1 MINYIYQKD
10 GKGPKLARP
19 VTSKEEYFALR
30 NAPDNAKNFYDAR
43 GGDEGAKAA
52 QIQFNYNDLLP
63 DGSLRGGNHPSSTF
77 AHDIDC
83 GDAREQMRL
92 KDEIL
97 AKKDEIG
104 LLELSGSARYGLHA
118 VCRRQQGRTIRECQ
132 YALSMATHTEYDTN
146 AKDLT
151 RVMYTGPATEDNL
164 FYLDDAIFE
173 EPMTVEE
180 SEQEYQLLK
189 ERERKKLEDIPNS
202 AKKANKHYRP
212 WEDVSAAP
220 RDTQGTVPAV
230 IQDQQADSSSH
241 QGQSPCVPAN
251 ERTRYVFRECMKEE
265 DVTEAD
271 LVNEGGRHNS
281 VKVVLSHCN
290 QLLSEAETLGVL
302 KELMPEHW
310 NDENIRQL
318 VKAYYSDYYNQN
330 QKLTVFQKRVFKESK
345 RMGVEGPGDTHGVRH
360 FSDTASDITEMP
372 DPSVSPLSRL
382 FASKEPPAIP
392 ETLPRLVKA
401 VTKNTPKHLKATVAQ
416 AMFPPLATYPKHLS
430 FVYIDNQI
438 RELRINCLIVAGT
451 GTGKDMCT
459 KQPLTHIIADMKKRD
474 DLNRQR
480 LKKYNEE
487 CNSKAANKQ
496 KPQRPDDLVIQ
507 IIKANITYAALV
519 QRMDEAQ
526 GAPLY
531 VRLNELEQW
540 DKIEGCSGRGNQFTN
555 LKLCDDEGNDFGA
568 DRASTQSVMGSGCL
582 HLNWNANTT
591 LSKVVRY
598 FRFVLTD
605 GPISRLCLATIPE
618 EDYGADVPVFGDY
631 DEAYDESLKP
641 YIDNL
646 KQATGKIDCP
656 QAKALAR
663 KLKNECAE
671 FARLSQDRVFDNLS
685 HRALVGAFRKA
696 CLLYAAN
703 GMKWEKAIEAF
714 CRWSLF
720 YDLYLKM
727 MLFGDLIRQADGDVQ
742 MSKRGPQSLLDFL
755 PETFTIDDARRV
767 RQERGLSNE
776 GYHCIRMIRTWMN
789 RGYLIQ
795 NTEYSFKKAT
805 QEKNGKNESS
815 GNQ

>member
-1 MINYIYQKD
+1 MINYIYQID

-43 GGDEGAKAA
+43 GGDETAKAA

-63 DGSLRGGNHPSSTF
+63 DGGLRGGNHPSSTF

-83 GDAREQMRL
+83 GDAQEQMRL

-118 VCRRQQGRTIRECQ
+118 VCRRQPGRTVRECQ

-180 SEQEYQLLK
+180 SEKEYQVLK
-189 ERERKKLEDIPNS
+189 EREKKKLEEVPKG

-212 WEDVSAAP
+212 WEDEGSQADEG
-220 RDTQGTVPAV
+220 RTQGTGTSVTSQPTS
-230 IQDQQADSSSH
+230 QMS
-241 QGQSPCVPAN
+241 QSPCATEVIEAN
-251 ERTRYVFRECMKEE
+251 ERTRYVFRACMKEE

-290 QLLSEAETLGVL
+290 QLLSEGETLGVL
-302 KELMPEHW
+302 KELMPDNW
-310 NDENIRQL
+310 NDENIRTL
-318 VKAYYSDYYNQN
+318 VRAYYSDYYNQN

-345 RMGVEGPGDTHGVRH
+345 RMGDGRCEMDDGRSLESGDRSQPT
-360 FSDTASDITEMP
+360 SE
-372 DPSVSPLSRL
+372 LSKV
-382 FASKEPPAIP
+382 FASKEPPKIP
-392 ETLPRLVKA
+392 EVLPKLVKV
-401 VTKNTPKHLKATVAQ
+401 VTQSTPKKFIATVAQ
-416 AMFPPLATYPKHLS
+416 AMFPPLATYPKKLS
-430 FVYIDNQI
+430 FVYVDNQV

-459 KQPLTHIIADMKKRD
+459 KQPLTHIITDMKERD
-474 DLNRQR
+474 EQNRNR

-487 CNSKAANKQ
+487 CNRKANNKQ
-496 KPQRPDDLVIQ
+496 NPPRPTDLVIQ
-507 IIKANITYAALV
+507 VIKSNITYAALV

-540 DKIEGCSGRGNQFTN
+540 DKIEGCTGRSNQFTN

-582 HLNWNANTT
+582 HLNWTANTT
-591 LSKVVRY
+591 TSKVLKY
-598 FRFVLTD
+598 FRYVVTD
-605 GPISRLCLATIPE
+605 GPVSRLCLATIPE
-618 EDYGADVPVFGDY
+618 DEIGGDIPVFGEYGNEY
-631 DEAYDESLKP
+631 DEALKP
-641 YIDNL
+641 YINNL
-646 KQATGKIDCP
+646 KNATGVIDCP
-656 QAKALAR
+656 EAR
-663 KLKNECAE
+663 KLIKKLKNECAD
-671 FARLSQDRVFDNLS
+671 FARLSQDSVFDNLS
-685 HRALVGAFRKA
+685 HRALVHVFRKA

-703 GMKWEKAIEAF
+703 GMKWERAIEGF

-727 MLFGDLIRQADGDVQ
+727 MLFGDLIRQAEGDVST
-742 MSKRGPQSLLDFL
+742 SKRGPQSLLELL
-755 PETFTIDDARRV
+755 PDEFTVEDAANVRRKM
-767 RQERGLSNE
+767 GLE
-776 GYHCIRMIRTWMN
+776 AGQTRHMISVWVSRHHVSQISD
-789 RGYLIQ
+789 L
-795 NTEYSFKKAT
+795 SFKKAS
-805 QEKNGKNESS
+805 KLKKKDNE
-815 GNQ
+815 

>member
-1 MINYIYQKD
+1 MINYIYQID

-19 VTSKEEYFALR
+19 VTSREEYFALR

-43 GGDEGAKAA
+43 GGDETAKAA

-63 DGSLRGGNHPSSTF
+63 DGGLRGGNHPSSTF

-83 GDAREQMRL
+83 GDAQEQMRL

-118 VCRRQQGRTIRECQ
+118 VCRRQPGRTVRECQ

-180 SEQEYQLLK
+180 SEKEYQVLK
-189 ERERKKLEDIPNS
+189 EREKKKLEEVPKG

-212 WEDVSAAP
+212 WEDEGSQADEG
-220 RDTQGTVPAV
+220 RTQGTGTSVTSQPTS
-230 IQDQQADSSSH
+230 QMS
-241 QGQSPCVPAN
+241 QSPCATEVIEAN
-251 ERTRYVFRECMKEE
+251 ERTRYVFRACMKEE

-290 QLLSEAETLGVL
+290 QLLSEGETLGVL
-302 KELMPEHW
+302 KELMPDNW
-310 NDENIRQL
+310 NDENIRTL
-318 VKAYYSDYYNQN
+318 VRAYYSDYYNQN

-345 RMGVEGPGDTHGVRH
+345 RMDDGRSLESGDRSQPT
-360 FSDTASDITEMP
+360 SE
-372 DPSVSPLSRL
+372 LSKV
-382 FASKEPPAIP
+382 FASKEPPKIP
-392 ETLPRLVKA
+392 EVLPKLVKV
-401 VTKNTPKHLKATVAQ
+401 VTQSTPKKFIATVAQ
-416 AMFPPLATYPKHLS
+416 AMFPPLATYPKKLS
-430 FVYIDNQI
+430 FVYVDNQV

-459 KQPLTHIIADMKKRD
+459 KQPLTHIIADMKERD
-474 DLNRQR
+474 EQNRDR
-480 LKKYNEE
+480 LKKYNEA
-487 CNSKAANKQ
+487 CNSKANNKQ
-496 KPQRPDDLVIQ
+496 NPPRPTDLVIQ
-507 IIKANITYAALV
+507 VIKSNITYAALV

-540 DKIEGCSGRGNQFTN
+540 DKIEGCTGRSNQFTN

-582 HLNWNANTT
+582 HLNWTANTT
-591 LSKVVRY
+591 TSKVLKY
-598 FRFVLTD
+598 FRYVVTD
-605 GPISRLCLATIPE
+605 GPVSRLCLATIPE
-618 EDYGADVPVFGDY
+618 DEIGGDIPVFGEYGNEY
-631 DEAYDESLKP
+631 DEALKP
-641 YIDNL
+641 YINNL
-646 KQATGKIDCP
+646 KNATGVIDCP
-656 QAKALAR
+656 EAR
-663 KLKNECAE
+663 KLIKKLKNECAD
-671 FARLSQDRVFDNLS
+671 FARLSQDSVFDNLS
-685 HRALVGAFRKA
+685 HRALVHVFRKA

-703 GMKWEKAIEAF
+703 GMKWERAIEGF

-727 MLFGDLIRQADGDVQ
+727 MLFGDLIRQAEGDVST
-742 MSKRGPQSLLDFL
+742 SKRGPQSLLELL
-755 PETFTIDDARRV
+755 PDEFTVEDAANVRRKM
-767 RQERGLSNE
+767 GLE
-776 GYHCIRMIRTWMN
+776 AGQTRHMISVWVSRHHVSQISD
-789 RGYLIQ
+789 L
-795 NTEYSFKKAT
+795 SFKKAS
-805 QEKNGKNESS
+805 KLKKKDNE
-815 GNQ
+815 

>member
-1 MINYIYQKD
+1 MINYIYQID

-43 GGDEGAKAA
+43 GGDETAKAA

-63 DGSLRGGNHPSSTF
+63 DGGLRGGNHPSSTF

-83 GDAREQMRL
+83 GDAQEQMRL

-118 VCRRQQGRTIRECQ
+118 VCRRQPGRTVRECQ

-180 SEQEYQLLK
+180 SEKEYQVLK
-189 ERERKKLEDIPNS
+189 EREKKKLEEVPKG

-212 WEDVSAAP
+212 WEDEGSQAEEG
-220 RDTQGTVPAV
+220 RTQGTGTSVTSQPTS
-230 IQDQQADSSSH
+230 QMS
-241 QGQSPCVPAN
+241 QSPCATEVIEAN
-251 ERTRYVFRECMKEE
+251 ERTRYVFRACMKEE

-271 LVNEGGRHNS
+271 FVNEGGRHNS

-290 QLLSEAETLGVL
+290 QLLSEGETLGVL
-302 KELMPEHW
+302 KELMPDNW
-310 NDENIRQL
+310 NDENIRTL
-318 VKAYYSDYYNQN
+318 VRAYYSDYYNQN

-345 RMGVEGPGDTHGVRH
+345 RMGDGRCEMDDGRSLESGDRSQPT
-360 FSDTASDITEMP
+360 SE
-372 DPSVSPLSRL
+372 LSKV
-382 FASKEPPAIP
+382 FASKEPPKIP
-392 ETLPRLVKA
+392 EVLPKLVKV
-401 VTKNTPKHLKATVAQ
+401 VTQSTPKKFIATVAQ
-416 AMFPPLATYPKHLS
+416 AMFPPLATYPKKLS
-430 FVYIDNQI
+430 FVYVDNQV

-459 KQPLTHIIADMKKRD
+459 KQPLTHIIADMKERD
-474 DLNRQR
+474 EQNRDR
-480 LKKYNEE
+480 LKKYNEA
-487 CNSKAANKQ
+487 CNSKANNKQ
-496 KPQRPDDLVIQ
+496 NPPRPTDLVIQ
-507 IIKANITYAALV
+507 VIKSNITYAALV

-540 DKIEGCSGRGNQFTN
+540 DKIEGCTGRSNQFTN

-582 HLNWNANTT
+582 HLNWTANTT
-591 LSKVVRY
+591 TSKVLKY
-598 FRFVLTD
+598 FRYVVTD
-605 GPISRLCLATIPE
+605 GPVSRLCLATIPE
-618 EDYGADVPVFGDY
+618 DEIGGDIPVFGEYGNEY
-631 DEAYDESLKP
+631 DEALKP
-641 YIDNL
+641 YINNL
-646 KQATGKIDCP
+646 KNATGVIDCP
-656 QAKALAR
+656 EAR
-663 KLKNECAE
+663 KLIKKLKNECAD
-671 FARLSQDRVFDNLS
+671 FARLSQDSVFDNLS
-685 HRALVGAFRKA
+685 HRALVHVFRKA

-703 GMKWEKAIEAF
+703 GMKWERAIEGF

-727 MLFGDLIRQADGDVQ
+727 MLFGDLIRQAEGDVST
-742 MSKRGPQSLLDFL
+742 SKRGPQSLLELL
-755 PETFTIDDARRV
+755 PDEFTVEDAANVRRKM
-767 RQERGLSNE
+767 GLE
-776 GYHCIRMIRTWMN
+776 AGQTRHMISVWVSRHHVSQISD
-789 RGYLIQ
+789 L
-795 NTEYSFKKAT
+795 SFKKAS
-805 QEKNGKNESS
+805 KLKKKDNE
-815 GNQ
+815 

>member
-1 MINYIYQKD
+1 MINYIYQID

-43 GGDEGAKAA
+43 GGDETAKAA

-63 DGSLRGGNHPSSTF
+63 DGGLRGGNHPSSTF

-83 GDAREQMRL
+83 GDAQEQMCL

-104 LLELSGSARYGLHA
+104 LLELSGSARYGLHV
-118 VCRRQQGRTIRECQ
+118 VCRRQPGRTVRECQ

-180 SEQEYQLLK
+180 SEKEYQVLK
-189 ERERKKLEDIPNS
+189 EREKKKLEEVPKG

-212 WEDVSAAP
+212 WEDEGSQADEG
-220 RDTQGTVPAV
+220 RTQGTGTSVTSQPTS
-230 IQDQQADSSSH
+230 QMS
-241 QGQSPCVPAN
+241 QSPCATEVIEAN
-251 ERTRYVFRECMKEE
+251 ERTRYVFRACMKEE

-290 QLLSEAETLGVL
+290 QLLSEGETLGVL
-302 KELMPEHW
+302 KELMPDNW
-310 NDENIRQL
+310 NDENIRTL
-318 VKAYYSDYYNQN
+318 VRAYYSDYYNQN

-345 RMGVEGPGDTHGVRH
+345 RMGDGRCEMDDGRSLESGDRSQPT
-360 FSDTASDITEMP
+360 SE
-372 DPSVSPLSRL
+372 LSKV
-382 FASKEPPAIP
+382 FASKEPPKIP
-392 ETLPRLVKA
+392 EVLPKLVKV
-401 VTKNTPKHLKATVAQ
+401 VTQSTPKKFIATVAQ
-416 AMFPPLATYPKHLS
+416 AMFPPLATYPKKLS
-430 FVYIDNQI
+430 FVYVDNQV

-459 KQPLTHIIADMKKRD
+459 KQPLTHIIADMKERD
-474 DLNRQR
+474 EQNRDR
-480 LKKYNEE
+480 LKKYNEA
-487 CNSKAANKQ
+487 CNSKANNKQ
-496 KPQRPDDLVIQ
+496 NPPRPTDLVIQ
-507 IIKANITYAALV
+507 VIKSNITYAALV

-540 DKIEGCSGRGNQFTN
+540 DKIEGCTGRNNQFTN

-582 HLNWNANTT
+582 HLNWTANTT
-591 LSKVVRY
+591 TSKVLRY
-598 FRFVLTD
+598 FRYVVTD
-605 GPISRLCLATIPE
+605 GPVSRLCLATIPE
-618 EDYGADVPVFGDY
+618 SEIGGDIPVFGEYGNEY
-631 DEAYDESLKP
+631 DEALKP
-641 YIDNL
+641 YINNL
-646 KQATGKIDCP
+646 KNATGVIDCP
-656 QAKALAR
+656 EAR
-663 KLKNECAE
+663 KLIKKLKNECAD
-671 FARLSQDRVFDNLS
+671 FARLSQDSVFDNLS
-685 HRALVGAFRKA
+685 HRALVHVFRKA

-703 GMKWEKAIEAF
+703 GMKWERAIEGF

-727 MLFGDLIRQADGDVQ
+727 MLFGDLIRQAEGDVPT
-742 MSKRGPQSLLDFL
+742 SKRGPQSLLELL
-755 PETFTIDDARRV
+755 PDEFTIEDAANVRRKMGMEASQA
-767 RQERGLSNE
+767 R
-776 GYHCIRMIRTWMN
+776 HMISVWVSR
-789 RGYLIQ
+789 RHVYQISDI
-795 NTEYSFKKAT
+795 SFKKAN
-805 QEKNGKNESS
+805 KLKKKDNE
-815 GNQ
+815 

>member
-1 MINYIYQKD
+1 MINYIYQID

-43 GGDEGAKAA
+43 GGDETAKAA

-63 DGSLRGGNHPSSTF
+63 DGGLRGGNHPSSTF

-83 GDAREQMRL
+83 GDAQEQMRL

-118 VCRRQQGRTIRECQ
+118 VCRRQPGRTVRECQ

-180 SEQEYQLLK
+180 SEKEYQVLK
-189 ERERKKLEDIPNS
+189 EREKKKLEEVPKG

-212 WEDVSAAP
+212 WEDEGSQADEG
-220 RDTQGTVPAV
+220 RTQGTGTSVTSQPTS
-230 IQDQQADSSSH
+230 QMS
-241 QGQSPCVPAN
+241 QSPCATEVIEAN
-251 ERTRYVFRECMKEE
+251 ERTRYVFRACMKEE

-290 QLLSEAETLGVL
+290 QLLSEGETLGVL
-302 KELMPEHW
+302 KELMPDNW
-310 NDENIRQL
+310 NDENIRTL
-318 VKAYYSDYYNQN
+318 VRAYYSDYYNQN

-345 RMGVEGPGDTHGVRH
+345 RMGDGRCEMDDGKSLESGDRSQPT
-360 FSDTASDITEMP
+360 SE
-372 DPSVSPLSRL
+372 LSKV
-382 FASKEPPAIP
+382 FASKEPPKIP
-392 ETLPRLVKA
+392 EVLPKLVKV
-401 VTKNTPKHLKATVAQ
+401 VTQSTPKKFIATVAQ
-416 AMFPPLATYPKHLS
+416 AMFPPLATYPKKLS
-430 FVYIDNQI
+430 FVYVDNQV

-459 KQPLTHIIADMKKRD
+459 KQPLTHIIADMKERD
-474 DLNRQR
+474 EQNRDR
-480 LKKYNEE
+480 LKKYNEA
-487 CNSKAANKQ
+487 CNSKANNKQ
-496 KPQRPDDLVIQ
+496 NPPRPTDLVIQ
-507 IIKANITYAALV
+507 VIKSNITYAALV

-540 DKIEGCSGRGNQFTN
+540 DKIEGCTGRSNQFTN

-582 HLNWNANTT
+582 HLNWTANTT
-591 LSKVVRY
+591 TSKVLKY
-598 FRFVLTD
+598 FRYVVTD
-605 GPISRLCLATIPE
+605 GPVSRLCLATIPE
-618 EDYGADVPVFGDY
+618 DEIGGDIPVFGEYGNEY
-631 DEAYDESLKP
+631 DEALKP
-641 YIDNL
+641 YINNL
-646 KQATGKIDCP
+646 KNATGVIDCP
-656 QAKALAR
+656 EAR
-663 KLKNECAE
+663 KLIKKLKNECAD
-671 FARLSQDRVFDNLS
+671 FARLSQDSVFDNLS
-685 HRALVGAFRKA
+685 HRALVHVFRKA

-703 GMKWEKAIEAF
+703 GMKWERAIEGF

-727 MLFGDLIRQADGDVQ
+727 MLFGDLIRQAEGDVST
-742 MSKRGPQSLLDFL
+742 SKRGPQSLLELL
-755 PETFTIDDARRV
+755 PDEFTVEDAANVRRKM
-767 RQERGLSNE
+767 GLE
-776 GYHCIRMIRTWMN
+776 AGQTRHMISVWVSRHHVSQISD
-789 RGYLIQ
+789 L
-795 NTEYSFKKAT
+795 SFKKAS
-805 QEKNGKNESS
+805 KLKKKDNE
-815 GNQ
+815 

>member
-1 MINYIYQKD
+1 MINYIYQID

-43 GGDEGAKAA
+43 GGDETAKAA

-63 DGSLRGGNHPSSTF
+63 DGGLRGGNHPSSTF

-83 GDAREQMRL
+83 GDAQEQMRL

-118 VCRRQQGRTIRECQ
+118 VCRRQPGRTVRECQ

-180 SEQEYQLLK
+180 SEKEYQVLK
-189 ERERKKLEDIPNS
+189 EREKKKLEEVPKG

-212 WEDVSAAP
+212 WEDEGSQADEG
-220 RDTQGTVPAV
+220 RTQGTGTSVTSQPTS
-230 IQDQQADSSSH
+230 QMS
-241 QGQSPCVPAN
+241 QSPCATEVIEAN
-251 ERTRYVFRECMKEE
+251 ERTRYVFRACMKEE

-271 LVNEGGRHNS
+271 FVNEGGRHNS

-290 QLLSEAETLGVL
+290 QLLSEGETLGVL
-302 KELMPEHW
+302 KELMPDNW
-310 NDENIRQL
+310 NDENIRTL
-318 VKAYYSDYYNQN
+318 VRAYYSDYYNQN

-345 RMGVEGPGDTHGVRH
+345 RMGDGRCEMDDGRSLESGDRSQPT
-360 FSDTASDITEMP
+360 SE
-372 DPSVSPLSRL
+372 LSKV
-382 FASKEPPAIP
+382 FASKEPPKIP
-392 ETLPRLVKA
+392 EVLPKLVKV
-401 VTKNTPKHLKATVAQ
+401 VTQSTPKKFIATVAQ
-416 AMFPPLATYPKHLS
+416 AMFPPLATYPKKLS
-430 FVYIDNQI
+430 FVYVDNQV

-459 KQPLTHIIADMKKRD
+459 KQPLTHIIADMKERD
-474 DLNRQR
+474 EQNRDR
-480 LKKYNEE
+480 LKKYNEA
-487 CNSKAANKQ
+487 CNSKANNKQ
-496 KPQRPDDLVIQ
+496 NPPRPTDLVIQ
-507 IIKANITYAALV
+507 VIKSNITYAALV

-540 DKIEGCSGRGNQFTN
+540 DKIEGCTGRSNQFTN

-582 HLNWNANTT
+582 HLNWTANTT
-591 LSKVVRY
+591 TSKVLKY
-598 FRFVLTD
+598 FRYVVTD
-605 GPISRLCLATIPE
+605 GPVSRLCLATIPE
-618 EDYGADVPVFGDY
+618 DEIGGDIPVFGEYGNEY
-631 DEAYDESLKP
+631 DEALKP
-641 YIDNL
+641 YINNL
-646 KQATGKIDCP
+646 KNATGVIDCP
-656 QAKALAR
+656 EAR
-663 KLKNECAE
+663 KLIKKLKNECAD
-671 FARLSQDRVFDNLS
+671 FARLSQDSVFDNLS
-685 HRALVGAFRKA
+685 HRALVHVFRKA

-703 GMKWEKAIEAF
+703 GMKWERAIEGF

-727 MLFGDLIRQADGDVQ
+727 MLFGDLIRQAEGDVST
-742 MSKRGPQSLLDFL
+742 SKRGPQSLLELL
-755 PETFTIDDARRV
+755 PDEFTVEDAANVRRKM
-767 RQERGLSNE
+767 GLE
-776 GYHCIRMIRTWMN
+776 AGQTRHMISVWVSRHHVSQISD
-789 RGYLIQ
+789 L
-795 NTEYSFKKAT
+795 SFKKAS
-805 QEKNGKNESS
+805 KLKKKDNE
-815 GNQ
+815 

>member
-1 MINYIYQKD
+1 MINYIYQID

-43 GGDEGAKAA
+43 GGDETAKAA

-63 DGSLRGGNHPSSTF
+63 DGGLRGGNHPSSTF

-83 GDAREQMRL
+83 GDAQEQMRL

-118 VCRRQQGRTIRECQ
+118 VCRRQPGRTVRECQ

-180 SEQEYQLLK
+180 SEKEYQVLK
-189 ERERKKLEDIPNS
+189 ERERKKLEEVPKG

-212 WEDVSAAP
+212 WEDEGSQADEG
-220 RDTQGTVPAV
+220 RTQGTGTSVTSQPTS
-230 IQDQQADSSSH
+230 QMS
-241 QGQSPCVPAN
+241 QSPCATEVIEAN
-251 ERTRYVFRECMKEE
+251 ERTRYVFRACMKEE

-290 QLLSEAETLGVL
+290 QLLSEGETLGVL
-302 KELMPEHW
+302 KELMPDNW
-310 NDENIRQL
+310 NDENIRTL
-318 VKAYYSDYYNQN
+318 VRAYYSDYYNQN

-345 RMGVEGPGDTHGVRH
+345 RMGEDRSQESGDRSQPT
-360 FSDTASDITEMP
+360 SE
-372 DPSVSPLSRL
+372 LSKV
-382 FASKEPPAIP
+382 FASKEPPKIP
-392 ETLPRLVKA
+392 EVLPKLVEV
-401 VTKNTPKHLKATVAQ
+401 VTQSTPKKFIATVAQ
-416 AMFPPLATYPKHLS
+416 AMFPPLATYPKKLS
-430 FVYIDNQI
+430 FVYVDNQV

-459 KQPLTHIIADMKKRD
+459 KQPLTHIIADMKERD
-474 DLNRQR
+474 EQNRDR
-480 LKKYNEE
+480 LKKYNEA
-487 CNSKAANKQ
+487 CNSKANNKQ
-496 KPQRPDDLVIQ
+496 NPPRPTDLVIQ
-507 IIKANITYAALV
+507 VIKSNITYAALV

-540 DKIEGCSGRGNQFTN
+540 DKIEGCTGRSNQFTN

-582 HLNWNANTT
+582 HLNWTANTT
-591 LSKVVRY
+591 TSKVLKY
-598 FRFVLTD
+598 FRYVVTD
-605 GPISRLCLATIPE
+605 GPVSRLCLATIPE
-618 EDYGADVPVFGDY
+618 DEIGGDIPMFGEYGNEY
-631 DEAYDESLKP
+631 DEALKP
-641 YIDNL
+641 YINNL
-646 KQATGKIDCP
+646 KNATGVIDCP
-656 QAKALAR
+656 EAR
-663 KLKNECAE
+663 KLIKKLKNECAD
-671 FARLSQDRVFDNLS
+671 FARLSQDSVFDNLS
-685 HRALVGAFRKA
+685 HRALVHVFRKA

-703 GMKWEKAIEAF
+703 GMKWERAIEGF

-727 MLFGDLIRQADGDVQ
+727 MLFGDLIRQAEGDVST
-742 MSKRGPQSLLDFL
+742 SKRGPQSLLELL
-755 PETFTIDDARRV
+755 PDEFTVEDAANVRRKM
-767 RQERGLSNE
+767 GLE
-776 GYHCIRMIRTWMN
+776 AGQTRHMISVWVSRHHVSQISD
-789 RGYLIQ
+789 L
-795 NTEYSFKKAT
+795 SFKKAS
-805 QEKNGKNESS
+805 KLKKKDNE
-815 GNQ
+815 

>member
-43 GGDEGAKAA
+43 GGDETAKAA

-63 DGSLRGGNHPSSTF
+63 DGVLRGCSHPSSTF

-83 GDAREQMRL
+83 GDAQEQVRL

-97 AKKDEIG
+97 AMKDKIG

-118 VCRRQQGRTIRECQ
+118 VCRRQPHKTVRECQ
-132 YALSMATHTEYDTN
+132 YAISMATHTEYDTN
-146 AKDLT
+146 ARGLA
-151 RVMYTGPATEDNL
+151 RVMFTGPATEDNL

-180 SEQEYQLLK
+180 SEQEYQVLK
-189 ERERKKLEDIPNS
+189 ERERKKLEEVPKS

-251 ERTRYVFRECMKEE
+251 ERTRYVFRACMKEE

-290 QLLSEAETLGVL
+290 QLLSEGETLGVL

-330 QKLTVFQKRVFKESK
+330 QRLTVFQKRVFKESK
-345 RMGVEGPGDTHGVRH
+345 RMGEGRGEMDDGDRSQPT
-360 FSDTASDITEMP
+360 SE
-372 DPSVSPLSRL
+372 LSRL
-382 FASKEPPAIP
+382 FASKEPPKIP
-392 ETLPRLVKA
+392 EVLPKLVKV
-401 VTKNTPKHLKATVAQ
+401 VTQSTPKKYMATVAQ
-416 AMFPPLATYPKHLS
+416 AMFPPLATYPKKLS
-430 FVYIDNQI
+430 FVYVDNQV

-459 KQPLTHIIADMKKRD
+459 KQPLTHIIADMKERD
-474 DLNRQR
+474 EQNRDR
-480 LKKYNEE
+480 LKKYNEA
-487 CNSKAANKQ
+487 CNSKANNKQ
-496 KPQRPDDLVIQ
+496 NPPRPTDLVIQ
-507 IIKANITYAALV
+507 VIKSNITYAALV

-540 DKIEGCSGRGNQFTN
+540 DKIEGCTGRNNQFTN

-582 HLNWNANTT
+582 HLNWTANTT
-591 LSKVVRY
+591 TSKVLRY
-598 FRFVLTD
+598 FRYVITD
-605 GPISRLCLATIPE
+605 GPVSRLCLATIPE
-618 EDYGADVPVFGDY
+618 SEIGGDIPVFGEYGNEY
-631 DEAYDESLKP
+631 DEALKP
-641 YIDNL
+641 YINNL
-646 KQATGKIDCP
+646 KNATGVIDCP
-656 QAKALAR
+656 EAR
-663 KLKNECAE
+663 KLIKKLKNECAD
-671 FARLSQDRVFDNLS
+671 FARLSQDSVFDNLS
-685 HRALVGAFRKA
+685 HRALVHVFRKA

-703 GMKWEKAIEAF
+703 GMKWERAIEGF

-727 MLFGDLIRQADGDVQ
+727 MLFGDLIRQAEGDVPT
-742 MSKRGPQSLLDFL
+742 SKRGPQSLLELL
-755 PETFTIDDARRV
+755 PDEFTIEDAANVRRKMGMEASQA
-767 RQERGLSNE
+767 R
-776 GYHCIRMIRTWMN
+776 HMISVWVSR
-789 RGYLIQ
+789 RHVYQISDI
-795 NTEYSFKKAT
+795 SFKKAN
-805 QEKNGKNESS
+805 KLKKKDNE
-815 GNQ
+815 

>member
-1 MINYIYQKD
+1 MINYIYQID

-43 GGDEGAKAA
+43 GGDETAKAA

-63 DGSLRGGNHPSSTF
+63 DGGLRGGNHPSSTF

-83 GDAREQMRL
+83 GDAQEQMRL

-118 VCRRQQGRTIRECQ
+118 VCRRQPGRTVRECQ

-180 SEQEYQLLK
+180 SEKEYQVLK
-189 ERERKKLEDIPNS
+189 EREKKKLEEVPKG

-212 WEDVSAAP
+212 WEDEGSQADEG
-220 RDTQGTVPAV
+220 RTQGTGTSVTSQPTS
-230 IQDQQADSSSH
+230 QMS
-241 QGQSPCVPAN
+241 QSPCATEVIEAN
-251 ERTRYVFRECMKEE
+251 ERTRYVFRACMKEE

-290 QLLSEAETLGVL
+290 QLLSEGETLGVL
-302 KELMPEHW
+302 KELMPDNW
-310 NDENIRQL
+310 NDENIRTL
-318 VKAYYSDYYNQN
+318 VRAYYSDYYNQN

-345 RMGVEGPGDTHGVRH
+345 RMGDGRCEMDDGRSLESGDRSQPT
-360 FSDTASDITEMP
+360 SE
-372 DPSVSPLSRL
+372 LSKV
-382 FASKEPPAIP
+382 FASKEPPKIP
-392 ETLPRLVKA
+392 EVLPKLVKV
-401 VTKNTPKHLKATVAQ
+401 VTQSTPKKYMATVAQ
-416 AMFPPLATYPKHLS
+416 AMFPPLATYPKKLS
-430 FVYIDNQI
+430 FVYVDNQV

-459 KQPLTHIIADMKKRD
+459 KQPLTHIIADMKERD
-474 DLNRQR
+474 EQNRDR
-480 LKKYNEE
+480 LKKYNEA
-487 CNSKAANKQ
+487 CNSKANNKQ
-496 KPQRPDDLVIQ
+496 NPPRPTDLVIQ
-507 IIKANITYAALV
+507 VIKSNITYAALV

-540 DKIEGCSGRGNQFTN
+540 DKIEGCTGRSNQFTN

-582 HLNWNANTT
+582 HLNWTANTT
-591 LSKVVRY
+591 TSKVLKY
-598 FRFVLTD
+598 FRYVVTD
-605 GPISRLCLATIPE
+605 GPVSRLCLATIPE
-618 EDYGADVPVFGDY
+618 DEIGGDIPVFGEYGNEY
-631 DEAYDESLKP
+631 DEALKP
-641 YIDNL
+641 YINNL
-646 KQATGKIDCP
+646 KNATGVIDCP
-656 QAKALAR
+656 EAR
-663 KLKNECAE
+663 KLIKKLKNECAD
-671 FARLSQDRVFDNLS
+671 FARLSQDSVFDNLS
-685 HRALVGAFRKA
+685 HRALVHVFRKA

-703 GMKWEKAIEAF
+703 GMKWERAIEGF

-727 MLFGDLIRQADGDVQ
+727 MLFGDLIRQAEGDVPT
-742 MSKRGPQSLLDFL
+742 SKRGPQSLLELL
-755 PETFTIDDARRV
+755 PDEFTIEDAANVRRKMGMEASQA
-767 RQERGLSNE
+767 R
-776 GYHCIRMIRTWMN
+776 HMISVWVSR
-789 RGYLIQ
+789 RHVYQISDI
-795 NTEYSFKKAT
+795 SFKKAN
-805 QEKNGKNESS
+805 KIKKKDNE
-815 GNQ
+815 

>member
-43 GGDEGAKAA
+43 GGDETAKAA

-63 DGSLRGGNHPSSTF
+63 DGVLRGCSHPSSTF

-83 GDAREQMRL
+83 GDAQEQVRL

-97 AKKDEIG
+97 AMKDKIG

-118 VCRRQQGRTIRECQ
+118 VCHRQPHKTVRECQ
-132 YALSMATHTEYDTN
+132 YAISMATHTEYDTN
-146 AKDLT
+146 ARGLA
-151 RVMYTGPATEDNL
+151 RVMFTGPATEDNL

-189 ERERKKLEDIPNS
+189 ERERKKLEEVPKS

-251 ERTRYVFRECMKEE
+251 ERTRYVFRACMKEE

-290 QLLSEAETLGVL
+290 QLLSEGETLGVL

-330 QKLTVFQKRVFKESK
+330 QRLTVFQKRVFKESK
-345 RMGVEGPGDTHGVRH
+345 RMGEGRGEMDDGDRSQPT
-360 FSDTASDITEMP
+360 SE
-372 DPSVSPLSRL
+372 LSRL
-382 FASKEPPAIP
+382 FASKEPPKIP
-392 ETLPRLVKA
+392 EVLPKLVKV
-401 VTKNTPKHLKATVAQ
+401 VTQSTPKKYMATVAQ
-416 AMFPPLATYPKHLS
+416 AMFPPLATYPKKLS
-430 FVYIDNQI
+430 FVYVDNQV

-459 KQPLTHIIADMKKRD
+459 KQPLTHIIADMKERD
-474 DLNRQR
+474 EQNRDR
-480 LKKYNEE
+480 LKKYNEA
-487 CNSKAANKQ
+487 CNSKANNKQ
-496 KPQRPDDLVIQ
+496 NPPRPTDLVIQ
-507 IIKANITYAALV
+507 VIKSNITYAALV

-540 DKIEGCSGRGNQFTN
+540 DKIEGCTGRSNQFTN

-582 HLNWNANTT
+582 HLNWTANTT
-591 LSKVVRY
+591 TSKVLKY
-598 FRFVLTD
+598 FRYVVTD
-605 GPISRLCLATIPE
+605 GPVSRLCLATIPE
-618 EDYGADVPVFGDY
+618 SEIGGDIPVFGEYGNEY
-631 DEAYDESLKP
+631 DEALKP
-641 YIDNL
+641 YINNL
-646 KQATGKIDCP
+646 KNATGVIDCP
-656 QAKALAR
+656 EAR
-663 KLKNECAE
+663 KLIKKLKNECAD
-671 FARLSQDRVFDNLS
+671 FARLSQDSVFDNLS
-685 HRALVGAFRKA
+685 HRALVHVFRKA

-703 GMKWEKAIEAF
+703 GMKWERAIEGF

-727 MLFGDLIRQADGDVQ
+727 MLFGDLIRQAEGDVPT
-742 MSKRGPQSLLDFL
+742 SKRGPQSLLELL
-755 PETFTIDDARRV
+755 PDEFTIEDAANVRRKMGMEASQA
-767 RQERGLSNE
+767 R
-776 GYHCIRMIRTWMN
+776 HMISVWVSR
-789 RGYLIQ
+789 RHVYQISDI
-795 NTEYSFKKAT
+795 SFKKAN
-805 QEKNGKNESS
+805 KIKKKDNE
-815 GNQ
+815 

>member
-1 MINYIYQKD
+1 MINYIYQID

-43 GGDEGAKAA
+43 GGDETAKAA

-63 DGSLRGGNHPSSTF
+63 DGGLRGGNHPSSTF

-83 GDAREQMRL
+83 GDAQEQMRL

-118 VCRRQQGRTIRECQ
+118 VCRRQPGRTVRECQ

-180 SEQEYQLLK
+180 SEKEYQVLK
-189 ERERKKLEDIPNS
+189 EREKKKLEEVPKG

-212 WEDVSAAP
+212 WEDEGSQAEED
-220 RDTQGTVPAV
+220 RTQGTGTSVTSQPTS
-230 IQDQQADSSSH
+230 QMS
-241 QGQSPCVPAN
+241 QSPCATEVIEAN
-251 ERTRYVFRECMKEE
+251 ERTRYVFRACMKEE

-290 QLLSEAETLGVL
+290 QLLSEGETLGVL
-302 KELMPEHW
+302 KELMPDNW
-310 NDENIRQL
+310 NDENIRTL
-318 VKAYYSDYYNQN
+318 VRAYYSDYYNQN

-345 RMGVEGPGDTHGVRH
+345 RMGDGRCEMDDGRSLESGDRSQPT
-360 FSDTASDITEMP
+360 SE
-372 DPSVSPLSRL
+372 LSKV
-382 FASKEPPAIP
+382 FATKEPPKIP
-392 ETLPRLVKA
+392 EVLPKLVKV
-401 VTKNTPKHLKATVAQ
+401 VTQSTPKKFIATVAQ
-416 AMFPPLATYPKHLS
+416 AMFPPLATYPKKLS
-430 FVYIDNQI
+430 FVYVDNQV

-459 KQPLTHIIADMKKRD
+459 KQPLTHIIADMKERD
-474 DLNRQR
+474 EQNRDR
-480 LKKYNEE
+480 LKKYNEA
-487 CNSKAANKQ
+487 CNSKANNKQ
-496 KPQRPDDLVIQ
+496 NPPRPTDLVIQ
-507 IIKANITYAALV
+507 VIKSNITYAALV

-540 DKIEGCSGRGNQFTN
+540 DKIEGCTGRSNQFTN

-582 HLNWNANTT
+582 HLNWTANTT
-591 LSKVVRY
+591 TSKVLKY
-598 FRFVLTD
+598 FRYVVTD
-605 GPISRLCLATIPE
+605 GPVSRLCLATIPE
-618 EDYGADVPVFGDY
+618 DEIGGDIPVFGEYGNEY
-631 DEAYDESLKP
+631 DEALKP
-641 YIDNL
+641 YINNL
-646 KQATGKIDCP
+646 KNATGVIDCP
-656 QAKALAR
+656 EAR
-663 KLKNECAE
+663 KLIKKLKNECAD
-671 FARLSQDRVFDNLS
+671 FARLSQDSVFDNLS
-685 HRALVGAFRKA
+685 HRALVHVFRKA

-703 GMKWEKAIEAF
+703 GMKWERAIEGF

-727 MLFGDLIRQADGDVQ
+727 MLFGDLIRQAEGDVST
-742 MSKRGPQSLLDFL
+742 SKRGPQSLLELL
-755 PETFTIDDARRV
+755 PDEFTVEDAANVRRKM
-767 RQERGLSNE
+767 GLE
-776 GYHCIRMIRTWMN
+776 AGQTRHMISVWVSRHHVSQISD
-789 RGYLIQ
+789 L
-795 NTEYSFKKAT
+795 SFKKAS
-805 QEKNGKNESS
+805 KLKKKDNE
-815 GNQ
+815 

>member
-43 GGDEGAKAA
+43 GGDETAKAA

-63 DGSLRGGNHPSSTF
+63 DGVLRGCSHPSSTF

-83 GDAREQMRL
+83 GDAQEQVRL

-97 AKKDEIG
+97 AMKDKIG

-118 VCRRQQGRTIRECQ
+118 VCHRQPHKTVRECQ
-132 YALSMATHTEYDTN
+132 YAISMATHTEYDTN
-146 AKDLT
+146 ARGLA
-151 RVMYTGPATEDNL
+151 RVMFTGPATEDNL

-180 SEQEYQLLK
+180 SEQEYQVLK
-189 ERERKKLEDIPNS
+189 ERERKKLEEVPKS

-241 QGQSPCVPAN
+241 QGQSPCVTAN
-251 ERTRYVFRECMKEE
+251 ERTRYIFRACMKEE

-290 QLLSEAETLGVL
+290 QLLSEGETLGVL

-330 QKLTVFQKRVFKESK
+330 QRLTVFQKRVFKESK
-345 RMGVEGPGDTHGVRH
+345 RMGEGRGEMDDGDRSQPT
-360 FSDTASDITEMP
+360 SE
-372 DPSVSPLSRL
+372 LSRL
-382 FASKEPPAIP
+382 FASKEPPKIP
-392 ETLPRLVKA
+392 EVLPKLVKV
-401 VTKNTPKHLKATVAQ
+401 VTQSTPKKYMATVAQ
-416 AMFPPLATYPKHLS
+416 AMFPPLATYPKKLS
-430 FVYIDNQI
+430 FVYVDNQV

-459 KQPLTHIIADMKKRD
+459 KQPLTHIIADMKERD
-474 DLNRQR
+474 EQNRDR
-480 LKKYNEE
+480 LKKYNEA
-487 CNSKAANKQ
+487 CNSKANNKQ
-496 KPQRPDDLVIQ
+496 NPPRPTDLVIQ
-507 IIKANITYAALV
+507 VIKSNITYAALV

-540 DKIEGCSGRGNQFTN
+540 DKIEGCTGRNNQFTN

-582 HLNWNANTT
+582 HLNWTANTT
-591 LSKVVRY
+591 TSKVLRY
-598 FRFVLTD
+598 FRYVVTD
-605 GPISRLCLATIPE
+605 GPVSRLCLATIPE
-618 EDYGADVPVFGDY
+618 DEIGGDIPVFGEYGNEY
-631 DEAYDESLKP
+631 DEALKP
-641 YIDNL
+641 YINNL
-646 KQATGKIDCP
+646 KNATGVIDCP
-656 QAKALAR
+656 EAR
-663 KLKNECAE
+663 KLIKKLKNECAD
-671 FARLSQDRVFDNLS
+671 FARLSQDSVFDNLS
-685 HRALVGAFRKA
+685 HRALVHVFRKA

-703 GMKWEKAIEAF
+703 GMKWERAIEGF

-727 MLFGDLIRQADGDVQ
+727 MLFGDLIRQAEGDVST
-742 MSKRGPQSLLDFL
+742 SKRGPQSLLELL
-755 PETFTIDDARRV
+755 PDEFTVEDAANVRRKM
-767 RQERGLSNE
+767 GLE
-776 GYHCIRMIRTWMN
+776 AGQTRHMISVWVSR
-789 RGYLIQ
+789 RHVYQISDI
-795 NTEYSFKKAT
+795 SFKKAN
-805 QEKNGKNESS
+805 KLKKKDNE
-815 GNQ
+815 

>member
-1 MINYIYQKD
+1 MINYIYQID

-43 GGDEGAKAA
+43 GGDETAKAA

-63 DGSLRGGNHPSSTF
+63 DGGLRGGNHPSSTF
-77 AHDIDC
+77 AHEIDC
-83 GDAREQMRL
+83 GDAQEQMRL

-118 VCRRQQGRTIRECQ
+118 VCRRQPGRTVRECQ

-180 SEQEYQLLK
+180 SEKEYQVLK
-189 ERERKKLEDIPNS
+189 EREKKKLEEVPKG

-212 WEDVSAAP
+212 WEDEGSQADEG
-220 RDTQGTVPAV
+220 RTQGTGTSVTSQPTS
-230 IQDQQADSSSH
+230 QMS
-241 QGQSPCVPAN
+241 QSPCATEVIEAN
-251 ERTRYVFRECMKEE
+251 ERTRYVFRACMKEE

-290 QLLSEAETLGVL
+290 QLLSEGETLGVL
-302 KELMPEHW
+302 KELMPDNW
-310 NDENIRQL
+310 NDENIRTL
-318 VKAYYSDYYNQN
+318 VRAYYSDYYNQN

-345 RMGVEGPGDTHGVRH
+345 RMGDGRCEMDDGRSLESGDRSQPT
-360 FSDTASDITEMP
+360 SE
-372 DPSVSPLSRL
+372 LSKV
-382 FASKEPPAIP
+382 FASKEPPKIP
-392 ETLPRLVKA
+392 EVLPKLVKV
-401 VTKNTPKHLKATVAQ
+401 VTQSTPKKFIATVAQ
-416 AMFPPLATYPKHLS
+416 AMFPPLATYPKKLS
-430 FVYIDNQI
+430 FVYVDNQV

-459 KQPLTHIIADMKKRD
+459 KQPLTHIIADMKERD
-474 DLNRQR
+474 EQNRDR
-480 LKKYNEE
+480 LKKYNEA
-487 CNSKAANKQ
+487 CNSKANNKQ
-496 KPQRPDDLVIQ
+496 NPPRPTDLVIQ
-507 IIKANITYAALV
+507 VIKSNITYAALV

-540 DKIEGCSGRGNQFTN
+540 DKIEGCTGRSNQFTN

-618 EDYGADVPVFGDY
+618 DEIGGDIPVFGEYGNEY
-631 DEAYDESLKP
+631 DEALKP
-641 YIDNL
+641 YINNL
-646 KQATGKIDCP
+646 KNATGVIDCP
-656 QAKALAR
+656 EAR
-663 KLKNECAE
+663 KLIKKLKNECAD
-671 FARLSQDRVFDNLS
+671 FARLSQDSVFDNLS
-685 HRALVGAFRKA
+685 HRALVHVFRKA
-696 CLLYAAN
+696 CLLFAAN
-703 GMKWEKAIEAF
+703 GMKWEKAIEGF

-727 MLFGDLIRQADGDVQ
+727 MLFGDLIRQADGDVST
-742 MSKRGPQSLLDFL
+742 SKRGPQSLLELL
-755 PETFTIDDARRV
+755 PDEFTIEDAANVRRKMGMEAGQA
-767 RQERGLSNE
+767 R
-776 GYHCIRMIRTWMN
+776 HMITVWMN
-789 RGYLIQ
+789 RHHVYQISDI
-795 NTEYSFKKAT
+795 SFKKAN
-805 QEKNGKNESS
+805 KLKKKDNE
-815 GNQ
+815 

>member
-1 MINYIYQKD
+1 MINYIYQID

-43 GGDEGAKAA
+43 GGDETAKAA

-63 DGSLRGGNHPSSTF
+63 DGGLRGGNHPSSTF

-83 GDAREQMRL
+83 GDAQEQMRL

-118 VCRRQQGRTIRECQ
+118 VCRRQPGRTVRECQ

-180 SEQEYQLLK
+180 SEKEYQVLK
-189 ERERKKLEDIPNS
+189 EREKKKLEEVPKG

-212 WEDVSAAP
+212 WEDEGSQADEG
-220 RDTQGTVPAV
+220 RTQGTGTSVTSQPTS
-230 IQDQQADSSSH
+230 QMS
-241 QGQSPCVPAN
+241 QSPCATEMIEAN
-251 ERTRYVFRECMKEE
+251 ERTRYVFRACLKEE

-290 QLLSEAETLGVL
+290 QLLSEGETLGVL
-302 KELMPEHW
+302 KELMPDNW
-310 NDENIRQL
+310 NDENIRTL
-318 VKAYYSDYYNQN
+318 VRAYYSDYYNQN

-345 RMGVEGPGDTHGVRH
+345 RMGDGGCEMDDGRSLESGDRSQPT
-360 FSDTASDITEMP
+360 SE
-372 DPSVSPLSRL
+372 LSKV
-382 FASKEPPAIP
+382 FASKEPPKIP
-392 ETLPRLVKA
+392 EVLPKLVKV
-401 VTKNTPKHLKATVAQ
+401 VTQSTPKKFIATVAQ
-416 AMFPPLATYPKHLS
+416 AMFPPLATYPKKLS
-430 FVYIDNQI
+430 FVYVDNQV

-459 KQPLTHIIADMKKRD
+459 KQPLTHIIADMKERD
-474 DLNRQR
+474 EQNRDR
-480 LKKYNEE
+480 LKKYNEA
-487 CNSKAANKQ
+487 CNSKANNKQ
-496 KPQRPDDLVIQ
+496 NPPRPTDLVIQ
-507 IIKANITYAALV
+507 VIKSNITYAALV

-540 DKIEGCSGRGNQFTN
+540 DKIEGCTGRSNQFTN

-582 HLNWNANTT
+582 HLNWTANTT
-591 LSKVVRY
+591 TSKVLKY
-598 FRFVLTD
+598 FRYVVTD
-605 GPISRLCLATIPE
+605 GPVSRLCLATIPE
-618 EDYGADVPVFGDY
+618 DEIGGDIPVFGEYGNEY
-631 DEAYDESLKP
+631 DEALKP
-641 YIDNL
+641 YINNL
-646 KQATGKIDCP
+646 KNATGVIDCP
-656 QAKALAR
+656 EAR
-663 KLKNECAE
+663 KLIKKLKNECAD
-671 FARLSQDRVFDNLS
+671 FARLSQDSVFDNLS
-685 HRALVGAFRKA
+685 HRALVHVFRKA

-703 GMKWEKAIEAF
+703 GMKWERAIEGF

-727 MLFGDLIRQADGDVQ
+727 MLFGDLIRQAEGDVST
-742 MSKRGPQSLLDFL
+742 SKRGPQSLLELL
-755 PETFTIDDARRV
+755 PDEFTVEDAANVRRKM
-767 RQERGLSNE
+767 GLE
-776 GYHCIRMIRTWMN
+776 AGQTRHMISVWVSRHHVSQISD
-789 RGYLIQ
+789 L
-795 NTEYSFKKAT
+795 SFKKAS
-805 QEKNGKNESS
+805 KLKKKDNE
-815 GNQ
+815 

>member
-1 MINYIYQKD
+1 MINYIYQID

-43 GGDEGAKAA
+43 GGDETAKAA

-63 DGSLRGGNHPSSTF
+63 DGGLRGGNHPSSTF

-83 GDAREQMRL
+83 GDAQEQMRL

-118 VCRRQQGRTIRECQ
+118 VCRRQPGRTVRECQ

-180 SEQEYQLLK
+180 SEKEYQVLK
-189 ERERKKLEDIPNS
+189 EREKKKLEEVPKG

-212 WEDVSAAP
+212 WEDEGSQADEG
-220 RDTQGTVPAV
+220 RTQGTGTSVTSQPTS
-230 IQDQQADSSSH
+230 QMS
-241 QGQSPCVPAN
+241 QSPCATEVIEAN
-251 ERTRYVFRECMKEE
+251 ERTRYVFRACMKEE

-290 QLLSEAETLGVL
+290 QLLSEGETLGVL
-302 KELMPEHW
+302 KELMPDNW
-310 NDENIRQL
+310 NDENIRTL
-318 VKAYYSDYYNQN
+318 VRAYYSDYYNQN

-345 RMGVEGPGDTHGVRH
+345 RMGDGRCEMDDGRSLESGDRSQPT
-360 FSDTASDITEMP
+360 SE
-372 DPSVSPLSRL
+372 LSKV
-382 FASKEPPAIP
+382 FASKEPPKIP
-392 ETLPRLVKA
+392 EVLPKLVKV
-401 VTKNTPKHLKATVAQ
+401 VTQSTPKKFIATVAQ
-416 AMFPPLATYPKHLS
+416 AMFPPLATYPKKLS
-430 FVYIDNQI
+430 FVYVDNQV

-459 KQPLTHIIADMKKRD
+459 KQPLTHIIADMKERD
-474 DLNRQR
+474 EQNRDR
-480 LKKYNEE
+480 LKKYNEA
-487 CNSKAANKQ
+487 CNSKANNKQ
-496 KPQRPDDLVIQ
+496 NPPRPTDLVIQ
-507 IIKANITYAALV
+507 VIKSNITYAALV

-540 DKIEGCSGRGNQFTN
+540 DKIEGCTGRSNQFTN

-582 HLNWNANTT
+582 HLNWTANTT
-591 LSKVVRY
+591 TSKVLKY
-598 FRFVLTD
+598 FRYVVTD
-605 GPISRLCLATIPE
+605 GPVSRLCLATIPE
-618 EDYGADVPVFGDY
+618 DEIGGDIPVFGEYGNEY
-631 DEAYDESLKP
+631 DEALKP
-641 YIDNL
+641 YINNL
-646 KQATGKIDCP
+646 KNATGVIDCP
-656 QAKALAR
+656 EAR
-663 KLKNECAE
+663 KLIKKLKNECAD
-671 FARLSQDRVFDNLS
+671 FARLSQDSVFDNLS
-685 HRALVGAFRKA
+685 HRALVHVFRKA

-703 GMKWEKAIEAF
+703 GMKWERAIEGF

-727 MLFGDLIRQADGDVQ
+727 MLFGDLIRQAEGDVST
-742 MSKRGPQSLLDFL
+742 SKRGPQSLLELL
-755 PETFTIDDARRV
+755 PDEFTVEDAANVRRKMGMEAGQA
-767 RQERGLSNE
+767 R
-776 GYHCIRMIRTWMN
+776 HMITVWMN
-789 RGYLIQ
+789 RHHVYQISDI
-795 NTEYSFKKAT
+795 SFKKAN
-805 QEKNGKNESS
+805 KLKKKDNE
-815 GNQ
+815 

>member
-1 MINYIYQKD
+1 MINYIYQID

-43 GGDEGAKAA
+43 GGDETAKAA

-63 DGSLRGGNHPSSTF
+63 DGGLRGGNHPSSTF

-83 GDAREQMRL
+83 GDAQEQMRL

-118 VCRRQQGRTIRECQ
+118 VCRRQPGRTVRECQ

-180 SEQEYQLLK
+180 SEKEYQVLK
-189 ERERKKLEDIPNS
+189 EREKKKLEEVPKG

-212 WEDVSAAP
+212 WEDEGSQAEEG
-220 RDTQGTVPAV
+220 RTQGTGTSATSQPTS
-230 IQDQQADSSSH
+230 QMS
-241 QGQSPCVPAN
+241 QSPCATEVIEAN
-251 ERTRYVFRECMKEE
+251 ERTRYVFRACMKEE

-290 QLLSEAETLGVL
+290 QLLSEGETLGVL
-302 KELMPEHW
+302 KELMPDNW
-310 NDENIRQL
+310 NDENIRTL
-318 VKAYYSDYYNQN
+318 VRAYYSDYYNQN

-345 RMGVEGPGDTHGVRH
+345 RMGDGRCEMDDGRSLESGDRSQPT
-360 FSDTASDITEMP
+360 SE
-372 DPSVSPLSRL
+372 LSKV
-382 FASKEPPAIP
+382 FASKEPPKIP
-392 ETLPRLVKA
+392 EVLPKLVKV
-401 VTKNTPKHLKATVAQ
+401 VTQSTPKKFIATVAQ
-416 AMFPPLATYPKHLS
+416 AMFPPLATYPKKLS
-430 FVYIDNQI
+430 FVYVDNQV

-459 KQPLTHIIADMKKRD
+459 KQPLTHIIADMKERD
-474 DLNRQR
+474 EQNRDR
-480 LKKYNEE
+480 LKKYNEA
-487 CNSKAANKQ
+487 CNSKANNKQ
-496 KPQRPDDLVIQ
+496 NPPRPTDLVIQ
-507 IIKANITYAALV
+507 VIKSNITYAALV

-540 DKIEGCSGRGNQFTN
+540 DKIEGCTGRSNQFTN

-582 HLNWNANTT
+582 HLNWTANTT
-591 LSKVVRY
+591 TSKVLKY
-598 FRFVLTD
+598 FRYVVTD
-605 GPISRLCLATIPE
+605 GPVSRLCLATIPE
-618 EDYGADVPVFGDY
+618 DEIGGDIPVFGEYGNEY
-631 DEAYDESLKP
+631 DEALKP
-641 YIDNL
+641 YINNL
-646 KQATGKIDCP
+646 KNATGVIDCP
-656 QAKALAR
+656 EAR
-663 KLKNECAE
+663 KLIKKLKNECAD
-671 FARLSQDRVFDNLS
+671 FARLSQDSVFDNLS
-685 HRALVGAFRKA
+685 HRALVHVFRKA

-703 GMKWEKAIEAF
+703 GMKWERAIEGF

-727 MLFGDLIRQADGDVQ
+727 MLFGDLIRQAEGDVST
-742 MSKRGPQSLLDFL
+742 SKRGPQSLLELL
-755 PETFTIDDARRV
+755 PDEFTVEDAANVRRKM
-767 RQERGLSNE
+767 GLE
-776 GYHCIRMIRTWMN
+776 AGQTRHMISVWVSRHHVSQISD
-789 RGYLIQ
+789 L
-795 NTEYSFKKAT
+795 SFKKAS
-805 QEKNGKNESS
+805 KLKKKDNE
-815 GNQ
+815 

>member
-1 MINYIYQKD
+1 MINYIYQID

-43 GGDEGAKAA
+43 GGDETAKAA

-63 DGSLRGGNHPSSTF
+63 DGGLRGGNHPSSTF

-83 GDAREQMRL
+83 GDAQEQMRL

-118 VCRRQQGRTIRECQ
+118 VCRRQPGRTVRECQ

-180 SEQEYQLLK
+180 SEKEYQVLK
-189 ERERKKLEDIPNS
+189 EREKKKLEEVPKG

-212 WEDVSAAP
+212 WEDEGSQADEG
-220 RDTQGTVPAV
+220 RTQGTGTSVTSQPTS
-230 IQDQQADSSSH
+230 QMS
-241 QGQSPCVPAN
+241 QSPCATEVIEAN
-251 ERTRYVFRECMKEE
+251 ERTRYVFRACMKEE

-290 QLLSEAETLGVL
+290 QLLSEGETLGVL
-302 KELMPEHW
+302 KELMPDNW
-310 NDENIRQL
+310 NDENIRTL
-318 VKAYYSDYYNQN
+318 VRAYYSDYYNQN

-345 RMGVEGPGDTHGVRH
+345 RMGDGRCEMDDGRSLESGDRSQPT
-360 FSDTASDITEMP
+360 SE
-372 DPSVSPLSRL
+372 LSKV
-382 FASKEPPAIP
+382 FASKEPPKIP
-392 ETLPRLVKA
+392 EVLPKLVKV
-401 VTKNTPKHLKATVAQ
+401 VTQSTPKKFIATVAQ
-416 AMFPPLATYPKHLS
+416 AMFPPLATYPKKLS
-430 FVYIDNQI
+430 FVYVDNQV

-459 KQPLTHIIADMKKRD
+459 KQPLTHIIADMKERD
-474 DLNRQR
+474 EQNRDR
-480 LKKYNEE
+480 LKKYNEA
-487 CNSKAANKQ
+487 CNSKANNKQ
-496 KPQRPDDLVIQ
+496 NPPRPTDLVIQ
-507 IIKANITYAALV
+507 VIKSNITYAALV

-540 DKIEGCSGRGNQFTN
+540 DKIEGCTGRSNQFTN

-582 HLNWNANTT
+582 HLNWTANTT
-591 LSKVVRY
+591 TSKVLKY
-598 FRFVLTD
+598 FRYVVTD
-605 GPISRLCLATIPE
+605 GPVSRLCLATIPE
-618 EDYGADVPVFGDY
+618 DEIGGDIPVFGEYGNEY
-631 DEAYDESLKP
+631 DEALKP
-641 YIDNL
+641 YINNL
-646 KQATGKIDCP
+646 KNVTGVIDCP
-656 QAKALAR
+656 EAR
-663 KLKNECAE
+663 ELIKKLKNECAD
-671 FARLSQDRVFDNLS
+671 FARLSQDSVFDNLS
-685 HRALVGAFRKA
+685 HRALVHVFRKA

-703 GMKWEKAIEAF
+703 GMKWERAIEGF

-727 MLFGDLIRQADGDVQ
+727 MLFGDLIRQAEGDVST
-742 MSKRGPQSLLDFL
+742 SKRGPQSLLELL
-755 PETFTIDDARRV
+755 PDEFTVEDAANVRRKM
-767 RQERGLSNE
+767 GLE
-776 GYHCIRMIRTWMN
+776 AGQTRHMISVWVSRHHVSQISD
-789 RGYLIQ
+789 L
-795 NTEYSFKKAT
+795 SFKKAS
-805 QEKNGKNESS
+805 KLKKKDNE
-815 GNQ
+815 

>member
-1 MINYIYQKD
+1 MINYIYQID

-19 VTSKEEYFALR
+19 VTSREEYFALR

-43 GGDEGAKAA
+43 GGDETAKAA

-63 DGSLRGGNHPSSTF
+63 DGGLRGGNHPSSTF

-83 GDAREQMRL
+83 GDAQEQMRL

-118 VCRRQQGRTIRECQ
+118 VCRRQPGRTVRECQ

-180 SEQEYQLLK
+180 SEKEYQVLK
-189 ERERKKLEDIPNS
+189 EREKKKLEEVPKG

-212 WEDVSAAP
+212 WEDEGSQADEG
-220 RDTQGTVPAV
+220 RTQGTGTSVTSQPTS
-230 IQDQQADSSSH
+230 QMS
-241 QGQSPCVPAN
+241 QSPCATEVIEAN
-251 ERTRYVFRECMKEE
+251 ERTRYVFRACMKEE

-290 QLLSEAETLGVL
+290 QLLSEGETLGVL
-302 KELMPEHW
+302 KELMPDNW
-310 NDENIRQL
+310 NDENIRTL
-318 VKAYYSDYYNQN
+318 VRAYYSDYYNQN

-345 RMGVEGPGDTHGVRH
+345 RMGDGRCEMDDGRSLESGDRSQPT
-360 FSDTASDITEMP
+360 SE
-372 DPSVSPLSRL
+372 LSKV
-382 FASKEPPAIP
+382 FASKEPPKIP
-392 ETLPRLVKA
+392 EVLPKLVKV
-401 VTKNTPKHLKATVAQ
+401 VTQSTPKKFIATVAQ
-416 AMFPPLATYPKHLS
+416 AMFPPLATYPKKLS
-430 FVYIDNQI
+430 FVYVDNQV

-459 KQPLTHIIADMKKRD
+459 KQPLTHIIADMKERD
-474 DLNRQR
+474 EQNRDR
-480 LKKYNEE
+480 LKKYNEA
-487 CNSKAANKQ
+487 CNSKANNKQ
-496 KPQRPDDLVIQ
+496 NPPRPTDLVIQ
-507 IIKANITYAALV
+507 VIKSNITYAALV

-540 DKIEGCSGRGNQFTN
+540 DKIEGCTGRSNQFTN

-582 HLNWNANTT
+582 HLNWTANTT
-591 LSKVVRY
+591 TSKVLKY
-598 FRFVLTD
+598 FRYVVTD
-605 GPISRLCLATIPE
+605 GPVSRLCLATIPE
-618 EDYGADVPVFGDY
+618 DEIGGDIPVFGEYGNEY
-631 DEAYDESLKP
+631 DEALKP
-641 YIDNL
+641 YINNL
-646 KQATGKIDCP
+646 KNATGVIDCP
-656 QAKALAR
+656 EAR
-663 KLKNECAE
+663 KLIKKLKNECAD
-671 FARLSQDRVFDNLS
+671 FARLSQDSVFDNLS
-685 HRALVGAFRKA
+685 HRALVHVFRKA

-703 GMKWEKAIEAF
+703 GMKWERAIEGF

-727 MLFGDLIRQADGDVQ
+727 MLFGDLIRQAEGDVST
-742 MSKRGPQSLLDFL
+742 SKRGPQSLLELL
-755 PETFTIDDARRV
+755 PDEFTVEDAANVRRKM
-767 RQERGLSNE
+767 GLE
-776 GYHCIRMIRTWMN
+776 AGQTRHMISVWVSRHHVSQISD
-789 RGYLIQ
+789 L
-795 NTEYSFKKAT
+795 SFKKAS
-805 QEKNGKNESS
+805 KLKKKDNE
-815 GNQ
+815 

>member
-1 MINYIYQKD
+1 MINYIYQID

-43 GGDEGAKAA
+43 GGDETAKAA

-63 DGSLRGGNHPSSTF
+63 DGGLRGGNHPSSTF

-83 GDAREQMRL
+83 GDAQEQMRL

-118 VCRRQQGRTIRECQ
+118 VCRRQPGRTVRECQ

-180 SEQEYQLLK
+180 SEKEYQVLK
-189 ERERKKLEDIPNS
+189 EREKKKLEEVPKG

-212 WEDVSAAP
+212 WEDEGSQAEEG
-220 RDTQGTVPAV
+220 RTQGTGTSVTSQPTS
-230 IQDQQADSSSH
+230 QMS
-241 QGQSPCVPAN
+241 QSPCATEVIEAN
-251 ERTRYVFRECMKEE
+251 ERTRYVFRACMKEE

-290 QLLSEAETLGVL
+290 QLLSEGETLGVL
-302 KELMPEHW
+302 KELMPDNW
-310 NDENIRQL
+310 NDENIRTL
-318 VKAYYSDYYNQN
+318 VRAYYSDYYNQN

-345 RMGVEGPGDTHGVRH
+345 RMGDGRCEMDDGRSLESGDRSQPT
-360 FSDTASDITEMP
+360 SE
-372 DPSVSPLSRL
+372 LSKV
-382 FASKEPPAIP
+382 FASKEPPKIP
-392 ETLPRLVKA
+392 EVLPKLVKV
-401 VTKNTPKHLKATVAQ
+401 VTQSTPKKFIATVAQ
-416 AMFPPLATYPKHLS
+416 AMFPPLATYPKKLS
-430 FVYIDNQI
+430 FVYVDNQV

-459 KQPLTHIIADMKKRD
+459 KQPLTHIIADMKERD
-474 DLNRQR
+474 EQNRDR
-480 LKKYNEE
+480 LKKYNEA
-487 CNSKAANKQ
+487 CNSKANNKQ
-496 KPQRPDDLVIQ
+496 NPPRPTDLVIQ
-507 IIKANITYAALV
+507 VIKSNITYAALV

-540 DKIEGCSGRGNQFTN
+540 DKIEGCTGRSNQFTN

-582 HLNWNANTT
+582 HLNWTANTT
-591 LSKVVRY
+591 TSKVLKY
-598 FRFVLTD
+598 FRYVVTD
-605 GPISRLCLATIPE
+605 GPVSRLCLATIPE
-618 EDYGADVPVFGDY
+618 DEIGGDIPVFGEYGNEY
-631 DEAYDESLKP
+631 DEALKP
-641 YIDNL
+641 YINNL
-646 KQATGKIDCP
+646 KNATGVIDCP
-656 QAKALAR
+656 EAR
-663 KLKNECAE
+663 KLIKKLKNECAD
-671 FARLSQDRVFDNLS
+671 FARLSQDSVFDNLS
-685 HRALVGAFRKA
+685 HRALVHVFRKA

-703 GMKWEKAIEAF
+703 GMKWERAIEGF

-727 MLFGDLIRQADGDVQ
+727 MLFGDLIRQAEGDVST
-742 MSKRGPQSLLDFL
+742 SKRGPQSLLELL
-755 PETFTIDDARRV
+755 PDEFTVEDAANVRRKM
-767 RQERGLSNE
+767 GLE
-776 GYHCIRMIRTWMN
+776 AGQTRHMISVWVSRHHVSQISD
-789 RGYLIQ
+789 L
-795 NTEYSFKKAT
+795 SFKKAS
-805 QEKNGKNESS
+805 KLKKKDNE
-815 GNQ
+815 

>member
-1 MINYIYQKD
+1 MINYIYQID

-30 NAPDNAKNFYDAR
+30 NAPDNAKSFYDAR
-43 GGDEGAKAA
+43 GGDETAKAA

-63 DGSLRGGNHPSSTF
+63 DGGLRGGNHPSSTF

-83 GDAREQMRL
+83 GDAQEQMRL

-118 VCRRQQGRTIRECQ
+118 VCRRQPGRTVRECQ

-180 SEQEYQLLK
+180 SEKEYQVLK
-189 ERERKKLEDIPNS
+189 EREKKKLEEVPKG

-212 WEDVSAAP
+212 WEDEGSQADEG
-220 RDTQGTVPAV
+220 RTQGTGTSVTSQPTS
-230 IQDQQADSSSH
+230 QMS
-241 QGQSPCVPAN
+241 QSPCATEVIEAN
-251 ERTRYVFRECMKEE
+251 ERTRYVFRACMKEE

-290 QLLSEAETLGVL
+290 QLLSEGETLGVL
-302 KELMPEHW
+302 KELMPDNW
-310 NDENIRQL
+310 NDENIRTL
-318 VKAYYSDYYNQN
+318 VRAYYSDYYNQN

-345 RMGVEGPGDTHGVRH
+345 RMGDGRCEMDDGRSLESGDRSQPT
-360 FSDTASDITEMP
+360 SE
-372 DPSVSPLSRL
+372 LSKV
-382 FASKEPPAIP
+382 FASKEPPKIP
-392 ETLPRLVKA
+392 EVLPKLVKV
-401 VTKNTPKHLKATVAQ
+401 VTQSTPKKFIATVAQ
-416 AMFPPLATYPKHLS
+416 AMFPPLATYPKKLS
-430 FVYIDNQI
+430 FVYVDNQV

-459 KQPLTHIIADMKKRD
+459 KQPLTHIIADMKERD
-474 DLNRQR
+474 EQNRDR
-480 LKKYNEE
+480 LKKYNEA
-487 CNSKAANKQ
+487 CNSKANNKQ
-496 KPQRPDDLVIQ
+496 NPPRPTDLVIQ
-507 IIKANITYAALV
+507 VIKSNITYAALV

-540 DKIEGCSGRGNQFTN
+540 DKIEGCTGRSNQFTN

-582 HLNWNANTT
+582 HLNWTANTT
-591 LSKVVRY
+591 TSKVLKY
-598 FRFVLTD
+598 FRYVVTD
-605 GPISRLCLATIPE
+605 GPVSRLCLATIPE
-618 EDYGADVPVFGDY
+618 SEIGGDIPVFGEYGNEY
-631 DEAYDESLKP
+631 DEALKP
-641 YIDNL
+641 YINNL
-646 KQATGKIDCP
+646 KNATGVIDCP
-656 QAKALAR
+656 EAR
-663 KLKNECAE
+663 KLIKKLKNECAD
-671 FARLSQDRVFDNLS
+671 FARLSQDSVFDNLS
-685 HRALVGAFRKA
+685 HRALVHVFRKA

-703 GMKWEKAIEAF
+703 GMKWERAIEGF

-727 MLFGDLIRQADGDVQ
+727 MLFGDLIRQAEGDVPT
-742 MSKRGPQSLLDFL
+742 SKRGPQSLLELL
-755 PETFTIDDARRV
+755 PDEFTIEDAANVRRKMGMEASQA
-767 RQERGLSNE
+767 R
-776 GYHCIRMIRTWMN
+776 HMISVWVSR
-789 RGYLIQ
+789 RHVYQISDI
-795 NTEYSFKKAT
+795 SFKKAN
-805 QEKNGKNESS
+805 KIKKKDNE
-815 GNQ
+815 

>member
-1 MINYIYQKD
+1 MINYIYQID

-43 GGDEGAKAA
+43 GGDETAKAA

-63 DGSLRGGNHPSSTF
+63 DGGLRGGNHPSSTF

-83 GDAREQMRL
+83 GDAQEQMRL

-118 VCRRQQGRTIRECQ
+118 VCRRQPGRTVRECQ

-180 SEQEYQLLK
+180 SEKEYQVLK
-189 ERERKKLEDIPNS
+189 EREKKKLEEVPKG

-212 WEDVSAAP
+212 WEDEGSQADEG
-220 RDTQGTVPAV
+220 RTQGTGTSVTSQPTS
-230 IQDQQADSSSH
+230 QMS
-241 QGQSPCVPAN
+241 QSPCATEVIEAN
-251 ERTRYVFRECMKEE
+251 ERTRYVFRACMKEE

-271 LVNEGGRHNS
+271 FVNEGGRHNS

-290 QLLSEAETLGVL
+290 QLLSEGETLGVL
-302 KELMPEHW
+302 KELMPDNW
-310 NDENIRQL
+310 NDENIRTL
-318 VKAYYSDYYNQN
+318 VRAYYSDYYNQN

-345 RMGVEGPGDTHGVRH
+345 RMGEDRSQESGDRSLESGDRSQPT
-360 FSDTASDITEMP
+360 SE
-372 DPSVSPLSRL
+372 LSKV
-382 FASKEPPAIP
+382 FASKEPPKIP
-392 ETLPRLVKA
+392 EVLPKLVKV
-401 VTKNTPKHLKATVAQ
+401 VTQSTPKKFIATVAQ
-416 AMFPPLATYPKHLS
+416 AMFPPLATYPKKLS
-430 FVYIDNQI
+430 FVYVDNQV

-459 KQPLTHIIADMKKRD
+459 KQPLTHIIADMKERD
-474 DLNRQR
+474 EQNRDR
-480 LKKYNEE
+480 LKKYNEA
-487 CNSKAANKQ
+487 CNSKANNKQ
-496 KPQRPDDLVIQ
+496 NPPRPTDLVIQ
-507 IIKANITYAALV
+507 VIKSNITYAALV

-540 DKIEGCSGRGNQFTN
+540 DKIEGCTGRSNQFTN

-582 HLNWNANTT
+582 HLNWTANTT
-591 LSKVVRY
+591 TSKVLKY
-598 FRFVLTD
+598 FRYVVTD
-605 GPISRLCLATIPE
+605 GPVSRLCLATIPE
-618 EDYGADVPVFGDY
+618 DEIGGDIPVFGEYGNEY
-631 DEAYDESLKP
+631 DEALKP
-641 YIDNL
+641 YINNL
-646 KQATGKIDCP
+646 KNATGVIDCP
-656 QAKALAR
+656 EAR
-663 KLKNECAE
+663 KLIKKLKNECAD
-671 FARLSQDRVFDNLS
+671 FARLSQDSVFDNLS
-685 HRALVGAFRKA
+685 HRALVHVFRKA

-703 GMKWEKAIEAF
+703 GMKWERAIEGF

-727 MLFGDLIRQADGDVQ
+727 MLFGDLIRQAEGDVST
-742 MSKRGPQSLLDFL
+742 SKRGPQSLLELL
-755 PETFTIDDARRV
+755 PDEFTVEDAANVRRKM
-767 RQERGLSNE
+767 GLE
-776 GYHCIRMIRTWMN
+776 AGQTRHMISVWVSRHHVSQISD
-789 RGYLIQ
+789 L
-795 NTEYSFKKAT
+795 SFKKAS
-805 QEKNGKNESS
+805 KLKKKDNE
-815 GNQ
+815 

>member
-1 MINYIYQKD
+1 MINYIYQID

-43 GGDEGAKAA
+43 GGDETAKAA

-63 DGSLRGGNHPSSTF
+63 DGGLRGGNHPSSTF

-83 GDAREQMRL
+83 GDAQEQMRL

-118 VCRRQQGRTIRECQ
+118 VCRRQPGRTVRECQ

-173 EPMTVEE
+173 ESMTVEE
-180 SEQEYQLLK
+180 SEKEYQVLK
-189 ERERKKLEDIPNS
+189 EREKKKLEEVPKG

-212 WEDVSAAP
+212 WEDEGSQADEG
-220 RDTQGTVPAV
+220 RTQGTGTSVTSQPTS
-230 IQDQQADSSSH
+230 QMS
-241 QGQSPCVPAN
+241 QSPCATEVIEAN
-251 ERTRYVFRECMKEE
+251 ERTRYVFRACMKEE

-290 QLLSEAETLGVL
+290 QLLSEGETLGVL
-302 KELMPEHW
+302 KELMPDNW
-310 NDENIRQL
+310 NDENIRTL
-318 VKAYYSDYYNQN
+318 VRAYYSDYYNQN

-345 RMGVEGPGDTHGVRH
+345 RMGDGRCEMDDGRSLESGDRSQPT
-360 FSDTASDITEMP
+360 SE
-372 DPSVSPLSRL
+372 LSKV
-382 FASKEPPAIP
+382 FASKEPPKIP
-392 ETLPRLVKA
+392 EVLPKLVKV
-401 VTKNTPKHLKATVAQ
+401 VTQSTPKKFIATVAQ
-416 AMFPPLATYPKHLS
+416 AMFPPLATYPKKLS
-430 FVYIDNQI
+430 FVYVDNQV

-459 KQPLTHIIADMKKRD
+459 KQPLTHIIADMKERD
-474 DLNRQR
+474 EQNRDR
-480 LKKYNEE
+480 LKKYNEA
-487 CNSKAANKQ
+487 CNSKANNKQ
-496 KPQRPDDLVIQ
+496 NPPRPTDLVIQ
-507 IIKANITYAALV
+507 VIKSNITYAALV

-540 DKIEGCSGRGNQFTN
+540 DKIEGCTGRSNQFTN

-582 HLNWNANTT
+582 HLNWTANTT
-591 LSKVVRY
+591 TSKVLKY
-598 FRFVLTD
+598 FRYVVTD
-605 GPISRLCLATIPE
+605 GPVSRLCLATIPE
-618 EDYGADVPVFGDY
+618 DEIGGDIPVFGEYGNEY
-631 DEAYDESLKP
+631 DEALKP
-641 YIDNL
+641 YINNL
-646 KQATGKIDCP
+646 KNATGVIDCP
-656 QAKALAR
+656 EAR
-663 KLKNECAE
+663 KLIKKLKNECAD
-671 FARLSQDRVFDNLS
+671 FARLSQDSVFDNLS
-685 HRALVGAFRKA
+685 HRALVHVFRKA

-703 GMKWEKAIEAF
+703 GMKWERAIEGF

-727 MLFGDLIRQADGDVQ
+727 MLFGDLIRQAEGDVST
-742 MSKRGPQSLLDFL
+742 SKRGPQSLLELL
-755 PETFTIDDARRV
+755 PDEFTVEDAANVRRKM
-767 RQERGLSNE
+767 GLE
-776 GYHCIRMIRTWMN
+776 AGQTRHMISVWVSRHHVSQISD
-789 RGYLIQ
+789 L
-795 NTEYSFKKAT
+795 SFKKAS
-805 QEKNGKNESS
+805 KLKKKDNE
-815 GNQ
+815 

>member
-43 GGDEGAKAA
+43 GGDETAKAA

-63 DGSLRGGNHPSSTF
+63 DGVLRGCSHPSSTF

-83 GDAREQMRL
+83 GDAQEQVRL

-97 AKKDEIG
+97 AMKDKIG

-118 VCRRQQGRTIRECQ
+118 VCRRQPHKTVRECQ
-132 YALSMATHTEYDTN
+132 YAISMATHTEYDTN
-146 AKDLT
+146 ARGLA
-151 RVMYTGPATEDNL
+151 RVMFTGPATEDNL

-189 ERERKKLEDIPNS
+189 ERERKKLEEVPKS

-290 QLLSEAETLGVL
+290 QLLSEGETLGVL

-318 VKAYYSDYYNQN
+318 VKAYYSDYYNLN
-330 QKLTVFQKRVFKESK
+330 QRLTVFQKRVFKESK
-345 RMGVEGPGDTHGVRH
+345 RMGEVRGEMDDGDRSQPT
-360 FSDTASDITEMP
+360 SE
-372 DPSVSPLSRL
+372 LSRL
-382 FASKEPPAIP
+382 FASKEPPKIP
-392 ETLPRLVKA
+392 EVLPKLVKV
-401 VTKNTPKHLKATVAQ
+401 VTQSTPKKYMATVAQ
-416 AMFPPLATYPKHLS
+416 AMFPPLATYPKKLS
-430 FVYIDNQI
+430 FVYVDNQV

-459 KQPLTHIIADMKKRD
+459 KQPLTHIIADMKERD
-474 DLNRQR
+474 EQNRDR
-480 LKKYNEE
+480 LKKYNEA
-487 CNSKAANKQ
+487 CNSKANNKQ
-496 KPQRPDDLVIQ
+496 NPPRPTDLVIQ
-507 IIKANITYAALV
+507 VIKSNITYAALV

-540 DKIEGCSGRGNQFTN
+540 DKIEGCTGRNNQFTN

-582 HLNWNANTT
+582 HLNWTANTT
-591 LSKVVRY
+591 TSKVLRY
-598 FRFVLTD
+598 FRYVITD
-605 GPISRLCLATIPE
+605 GPVSRLCLATIPE
-618 EDYGADVPVFGDY
+618 SEIGGDIPVFGEYGNEY
-631 DEAYDESLKP
+631 DEALKP
-641 YIDNL
+641 YINNL
-646 KQATGKIDCP
+646 KNATGVIDCP
-656 QAKALAR
+656 EAR
-663 KLKNECAE
+663 KLIKKLKNECAD
-671 FARLSQDRVFDNLS
+671 FARLSQDSVFDNLS
-685 HRALVGAFRKA
+685 HRALVHVFRKA

-703 GMKWEKAIEAF
+703 GMKWERAIEGF

-727 MLFGDLIRQADGDVQ
+727 MLFGDLIRQAEGDVPT
-742 MSKRGPQSLLDFL
+742 SKRGPQSLLELL
-755 PETFTIDDARRV
+755 PDEFTIEDAANVRRKMGMEASQA
-767 RQERGLSNE
+767 R
-776 GYHCIRMIRTWMN
+776 HMISVWVSR
-789 RGYLIQ
+789 RHVYQISDI
-795 NTEYSFKKAT
+795 SFKKAN
-805 QEKNGKNESS
+805 KLKKKDNE
-815 GNQ
+815 

>member
-43 GGDEGAKAA
+43 GGDETAKAA

-63 DGSLRGGNHPSSTF
+63 DGVLRGCSHPSSTF

-83 GDAREQMRL
+83 GDAQEQVRL

-97 AKKDEIG
+97 AMKDKIG

-118 VCRRQQGRTIRECQ
+118 VCRRQPHKTVRECQ
-132 YALSMATHTEYDTN
+132 YAISMATHTEYDTN
-146 AKDLT
+146 ARGLA
-151 RVMYTGPATEDNL
+151 RVMFTGPATEDNL

-180 SEQEYQLLK
+180 SEQEYQVLR
-189 ERERKKLEDIPNS
+189 ERERKKLEEVPKS

-241 QGQSPCVPAN
+241 QGQSPCVTAN
-251 ERTRYVFRECMKEE
+251 ERTRYIFRACMKEE

-290 QLLSEAETLGVL
+290 QLLSEGETLGVL

-330 QKLTVFQKRVFKESK
+330 QRLTVFQKRVFKESK
-345 RMGVEGPGDTHGVRH
+345 RMGEGRGEMDDGDRSQPT
-360 FSDTASDITEMP
+360 SE
-372 DPSVSPLSRL
+372 LSRL
-382 FASKEPPAIP
+382 FASKEPPKIP
-392 ETLPRLVKA
+392 EVLPKLVKV
-401 VTKNTPKHLKATVAQ
+401 VTQSTPKKYMATVAQ
-416 AMFPPLATYPKHLS
+416 AMFPPLATYPKKLS
-430 FVYIDNQI
+430 FVYVDNQV

-459 KQPLTHIIADMKKRD
+459 KQPLTHIIADMKERD
-474 DLNRQR
+474 EQNRDR
-480 LKKYNEE
+480 LKKYNEA
-487 CNSKAANKQ
+487 CNSKANNKQ
-496 KPQRPDDLVIQ
+496 NPPRPTDLVIQ
-507 IIKANITYAALV
+507 VIKSNITYAALV

-540 DKIEGCSGRGNQFTN
+540 DKIEGCTGRNNQFTN

-582 HLNWNANTT
+582 HLNWTANTT
-591 LSKVVRY
+591 TSKVLRY
-598 FRFVLTD
+598 FRYVVTD
-605 GPISRLCLATIPE
+605 GPVSRLCLATIPE
-618 EDYGADVPVFGDY
+618 SEIGGDIPVFGEYGNEY
-631 DEAYDESLKP
+631 DEALKP
-641 YIDNL
+641 YINNL
-646 KQATGKIDCP
+646 KNATGVIDCP
-656 QAKALAR
+656 EAR
-663 KLKNECAE
+663 KLIKKLKNECAD
-671 FARLSQDRVFDNLS
+671 FARLSQDSVFDNLS
-685 HRALVGAFRKA
+685 HRALVHVFRKA

-703 GMKWEKAIEAF
+703 GMKWERAIEGF

-727 MLFGDLIRQADGDVQ
+727 MLFGDLIRQAEGDVPT
-742 MSKRGPQSLLDFL
+742 SKRGPQSLLELL
-755 PETFTIDDARRV
+755 PDEFTIEDAANVRRKMGMEASQA
-767 RQERGLSNE
+767 R
-776 GYHCIRMIRTWMN
+776 HMISVWVSR
-789 RGYLIQ
+789 RHVYQISDI
-795 NTEYSFKKAT
+795 SFKKAN
-805 QEKNGKNESS
+805 KLKKKDNE
-815 GNQ
+815 

>member
-43 GGDEGAKAA
+43 GGDETAKAA

-63 DGSLRGGNHPSSTF
+63 DGVLRGCSHPSSTF

-83 GDAREQMRL
+83 GDAQEQVRL

-97 AKKDEIG
+97 AMKDKIG

-118 VCRRQQGRTIRECQ
+118 VCHRQPHKTVRECQ
-132 YALSMATHTEYDTN
+132 YAISMATHTEYDTN
-146 AKDLT
+146 ARGLA
-151 RVMYTGPATEDNL
+151 RVMFTGPATEDNL

-180 SEQEYQLLK
+180 SEQEYQVLK
-189 ERERKKLEDIPNS
+189 ERERKKLEEVPKS

-251 ERTRYVFRECMKEE
+251 ERTRYVFRACMKEE

-290 QLLSEAETLGVL
+290 QLLSEGETLGVL

-330 QKLTVFQKRVFKESK
+330 QRLTVFQKRVFKESK
-345 RMGVEGPGDTHGVRH
+345 RMGEGRGEMDDGDRSQPT
-360 FSDTASDITEMP
+360 SE
-372 DPSVSPLSRL
+372 LSRL
-382 FASKEPPAIP
+382 FASKEPPKIP
-392 ETLPRLVKA
+392 EVLPKLVKV
-401 VTKNTPKHLKATVAQ
+401 VTQSTPKKYMATVAQ
-416 AMFPPLATYPKHLS
+416 AMFPPLATYPKKLS
-430 FVYIDNQI
+430 FVYVDNQV

-459 KQPLTHIIADMKKRD
+459 KQPLTHIIADMKERD
-474 DLNRQR
+474 EQNRDR
-480 LKKYNEE
+480 LKKYNEA
-487 CNSKAANKQ
+487 CNSKANNKQ
-496 KPQRPDDLVIQ
+496 NPPRPTDLVIQ
-507 IIKANITYAALV
+507 VIKSNITYAALV

-540 DKIEGCSGRGNQFTN
+540 DKIEGCTGRNNQFTN

-582 HLNWNANTT
+582 HLNWTANTT
-591 LSKVVRY
+591 TSKVLRY
-598 FRFVLTD
+598 FRYVITD
-605 GPISRLCLATIPE
+605 GPVSRLCLATIPE
-618 EDYGADVPVFGDY
+618 SEIGGDIPVFGEYGNEY
-631 DEAYDESLKP
+631 DEALKP
-641 YIDNL
+641 YINNL
-646 KQATGKIDCP
+646 KNATGVIDCP
-656 QAKALAR
+656 EAR
-663 KLKNECAE
+663 KLIKKLKNECAD
-671 FARLSQDRVFDNLS
+671 FARLSQDSVFDNLS
-685 HRALVGAFRKA
+685 HRALVHVFRKA

-703 GMKWEKAIEAF
+703 GMKWERAIEGF

-727 MLFGDLIRQADGDVQ
+727 MLFGDLIRQAEGDVPT
-742 MSKRGPQSLLDFL
+742 SKRGPQSLLELL
-755 PETFTIDDARRV
+755 PDEFTIEDAANVRRKMGMEASQA
-767 RQERGLSNE
+767 R
-776 GYHCIRMIRTWMN
+776 HMISVWVSR
-789 RGYLIQ
+789 RHVYQISDI
-795 NTEYSFKKAT
+795 SFKKAN
-805 QEKNGKNESS
+805 KLKKKDNE
-815 GNQ
+815 